1 MVLWLYVLYTTVQS
15 YRFALLDDCQVMLLS
30 SLFAAKL
37 LNDGLT
43 CLCLSIP
50 GVVVMSFM
58 CKTLSTYTSQELP
71 TSHYIRVLHTNES
84 LIYHMIC
91 LVVWVV
97 LNLDSCIPSTH
108 MSRGYTFMQV
118 WDSHSFYVRM
128 VDTIDITTCTCEHRK
143 SGISFV
149 YTRSS
154 TIMDSICWL

>member
-15 YRFALLDDCQVMLLS
+15 YRFASLDDCQRLFLAV
-30 SLFAAKL
+30 FAAKL
-37 LNDGLT
+37 LNDALT

-50 GVVVMSFM
+50 GVVAMSFM
-58 CKTLSTYTSQELP
+58 CKTLSTYIPLKNYPPRTDV
-71 TSHYIRVLHTNES
+71 RVLHTNEN

-91 LVVWVV
+91 LCRMGGTKPRLCIHSTLCLVV
-97 LNLDSCIPSTH
+97 IPL
-108 MSRGYTFMQV
+108 QV